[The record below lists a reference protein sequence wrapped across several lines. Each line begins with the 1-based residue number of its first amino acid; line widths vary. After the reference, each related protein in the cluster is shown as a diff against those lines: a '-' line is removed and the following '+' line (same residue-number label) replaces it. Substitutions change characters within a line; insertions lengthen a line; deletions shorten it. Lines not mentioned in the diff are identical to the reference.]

1 MGRVRHR
8 FKGETGLDAV
18 AVLTVAKA
26 DQVVNA
32 LLDGEAVVQEIAIP
46 DVRRP
51 EDCFS
56 RVVHPRRGP
65 SMSYW
70 IIAPRPFHPGG
81 AGVRNLINAL
91 DAARSPVR
99 IHRRWN
105 SSSPRLAP

>member
-46 DVRRP
+46 EVRRP
-51 EDCFS
+51 ED
-56 RVVHPRRGP
+56 
-65 SMSYW
+65 
-70 IIAPRPFHPGG
+70 
-81 AGVRNLINAL
+81 
-91 DAARSPVR
+91 
-99 IHRRWN
+99 
-105 SSSPRLAP
+105 